1 MEKVYNPFDNFCSVL
16 DKAASAINMPKND
29 YEILKHPERE
39 LKIAVPVV
47 MDNGELKVFE
57 GFRVQHSSLR
67 GPCKGGIRYHQNVNI
82 DEVKALSAWMTFKCA
97 VADIPYGGGKG
108 GITVDPRELSTKE
121 LERLTRKYAAGITPI
136 VGPFQDVP
144 APDVNTNAQIMDWF
158 LDTYNTLKGGDF
170 RGVVTGKSL
179 ATGGSLGRPDATG
192 RGVSIVTEALLN
204 VNGIDPKNT
213 KIAIQGMGN
222 VGSVTAR
229 ILNGEIGAKI
239 VAVSDVSGGLYCEDG
254 LDIPTLYQMALKR
267 QLVETYD
274 APGVKHITNKEL
286 LLCDCDVLI
295 PAALENQINVE
306 IAENLKAKIIIEAAN
321 GPTTVEADAILEA
334 RGIQVLPDI
343 LSNAGG
349 VVVSY
354 FEWCQNIQGYYWSEE
369 EVNAKLKV
377 KMINAFN
384 DVIAMAKKYN
394 LSYRLAAYAVALNRL
409 VTVAKAK
416 GIIFGA

>member
-229 ILNGEIGAKI
+229 ILSGEIGAKI

-343 LSNAGG
+343 
-349 VVVSY
+349 
-354 FEWCQNIQGYYWSEE
+354 
-369 EVNAKLKV
+369 
-377 KMINAFN
+377 
-384 DVIAMAKKYN
+384 
-394 LSYRLAAYAVALNRL
+394 
-409 VTVAKAK
+409 
-416 GIIFGA
+416 

>member
-16 DKAASAINMPKND
+16 DKAADAIGMPKND

-108 GITVDPRELSTKE
+108 GITVDPRTLSTKE

-158 LDTYNTLKGGDF
+158 VDTYNTLKGGDF

-254 LDIPTLYQMALKR
+254 LDIPTLYQRALKR

-274 APGVKHITNKEL
+274 APGVKHITNQEL
-286 LLCDCDVLI
+286 LVCDCDVLI

-306 IAENLKAKIIIEAAN
+306 IAKNLKAKIIIEAAN
-321 GPTTVEADAILEA
+321 GPTTVEADAILEE

-384 DVIAMAKKYN
+384 DVIAMA
-394 LSYRLAAYAVALNRL
+394 
-409 VTVAKAK
+409 
-416 GIIFGA
+416 

>member
-158 LDTYNTLKGGDF
+158 VDTYNTLKGGDF

-222 VGSVTAR
+222 VGSVSAR
-229 ILNGEIGAKI
+229 ILSGEIGAKI

-254 LDIPTLYQMALKR
+254 LDIPALYQMALKR
-267 QLVETYD
+267 ELVENYN

-384 DVIAMAKKYN
+384 DVIDMAKKYN

-416 GIIFGA
+416 GYIFN

>member
-16 DKAASAINMPKND
+16 DKAADAIGMPKND

-158 LDTYNTLKGGDF
+158 VDTYNTLKGGDF

-229 ILNGEIGAKI
+229 ILSGEIGAKI

-321 GPTTVEADAILEA
+321 GPTTVEADAILA
-334 RGIQVLPDI
+334 QRGIQVLPDI

-384 DVIAMAKKYN
+384 DVIEMAKKYN

-409 VTVAKAK
+409 VSVAKAK
-416 GIIFGA
+416 GYIFN